1 MVVGHAEKEK
11 KRTKQKQDSFGHGRA
26 EEKRFGWSKVKV
38 SGLHWLWFDEKSMK
52 GRKEE
57 KVKEI
62 KGKGHSAI
70 WAEREKEWSPRVWVL
85 SAAWVRASKKRIEK

>member
-1 MVVGHAEKEK
+1 
-11 KRTKQKQDSFGHGRA
+11 
-26 EEKRFGWSKVKV
+26 
-38 SGLHWLWFDEKSMK
+38 MK

-70 WAEREKEWSPRVWVL
+70 WTQR
-85 SAAWVRASKKRIEK
+85 KKKSEVPECED